1 MANKYNDILT
11 LVNAGNNMGLSN
23 TIKRDY
29 GIPLDFT
36 SVQET
41 YDAAVIYAATSTLAY
56 VGQTV
61 AVGGKLYIISDTANG
76 THTVGEGEDAKT
88 YDNYLAEVGSKTEGD
103 GNTIEL
109 DGQTLK
115 LAGLT
120 GLDNSK
126 TYVPSLVN
134 GKLVWAE
141 PDTSTAEGQAQEINA
156 LKTRTAE
163 LEATVNG
170 VEAAEGVEAQEG
182 LVDKVAANAQAI
194 ADETAAREAA
204 IGTASKP
211 ESVEGA
217 GDAVVAT
224 GVYKAIE
231 EAETRAKAYADAND
245 ADTVYDDTQVK
256 EDIAANAS
264 AIEGLQTSLGN
275 VYTKTEV
282 DGKLQEVNDTIAGI
296 THFTTQ
302 IVESVDDVTAIGVLY
317 LIKDTDAEGVDK
329 YNEYLY
335 IEGQG
340 AVLIGDTTTDLSD
353 YVTNDALAAAI
364 ADFVTTEGLA
374 SAIAGKADQIA
385 VNEALALKAN
395 AADVVANSTFNEFK
409 TANDEAIATARTGAV
424 ADVEAKGYAVA
435 ADVNTELAKKI
446 ENASIAHTSET
457 QGEEVKLSEDGKTL
471 NIFVDAYTKSETLQ
485 KIEDKIT
492 EINGGESAGEVH
504 SALNSYKESNN
515 LRVGAIETKNDD
527 QDTAIAKAQS
537 DATSAL
543 TSIADLTSGQV
554 KTNTDDI
561 TAIEGRLDTL
571 ETANGN
577 HESRIGANATA
588 IGALQAADT
597 TFTTDINTIKGNIT
611 ALTTADENLSKED
624 ARLAGLITDLTNNKA
639 NTADVYTKTEVY
651 TQTETDTKI
660 SEAIG
665 AIPAVDLTDYAKTAD
680 VAATYAKIGDA
691 YTKEEADLA
700 FMTEGEVDARIN
712 ALIVG
717 ADPEGGKAITNIQ
730 NLVKYVDEN
739 ASEIAALI
747 SSTDA
752 NTTKLAGIE
761 STVVA
766 YVNDALAAI
775 VQPKAS
781 AEITVATD
789 GTLGIGTI
797 NVNKLVQTTGDEL
810 ILNGGSAI

>member
-141 PDTSTAEGQAQEINA
+141 PDTSTAEGQSQEINA

-651 TQTETDTKI
+651 TQTQTDAKI

-700 FMTEGEVDARIN
+700 FMTEGEVDDRIN

-717 ADPEGGKAITNIQ
+717 ADPEGGKAITDIV

-747 SSTDA
+747 TANDA
-752 NTTKLAGIE
+752 NTAKLAGIE

-766 YVNDALAAI
+766 YVNDALTAI

-789 GTLGIGTI
+789 GTLSIGTI

>member
-1 MANKYNDILT
+1 MANNFDKILE

-61 AVGGKLYIISDTANG
+61 AVGGKLYIITDVAAAEKNA
-76 THTVGEGEDAKT
+76 VGEVE
-88 YDNYLAEVGSKTEGD
+88 YDNYLAEVGSKTGGD

-156 LKTRTAE
+156 LKTRAAE

-170 VEAAEGVEAQEG
+170 VEAAEGVEAKEG
-182 LVDKVAANAQAI
+182 LVDKVAANAKAV

-204 IGTASKP
+204 DTAL
-211 ESVEGA
+211 EGKIA
-217 GDAVVAT
+217 
-224 GVYKAIE
+224 
-231 EAETRAKAYADAND
+231 EALQAAKDYADAND
-245 ADTVYDDTQVK
+245 ADTIYNDEEVRGL
-256 EDIAANAS
+256 ISANVT
-264 AIEGLQTSLGN
+264 AIEGLDERVGDVEDRVAELETA
-275 VYTKTEV
+275 VE
-282 DGKLQEVNDTIAGI
+282 EVNSTIAGI

-302 IVESVDDVTAIGVLY
+302 VVESVDAVTEVGVLY
-317 LIKDTDAEGVDK
+317 LIKDDSVEGVDK

-335 IEGQG
+335 VDGQ

-353 YVTNDALAAAI
+353 YVTIEALNAAI
-364 ADFVTTEGLA
+364 ADFVTTQGLA
-374 SAIAGKADQIA
+374 DAIAGKADQT
-385 VNEALALKAN
+385 VVDEALALKAN
-395 AADVVANSTFNEFK
+395 AADVVANDTFDTFK
-409 TANDEAIATARTGAV
+409 TANDEAIAAARTGAV

-435 ADVNTELAKKI
+435 ADVNAELAKKI
-446 ENASIAHTSET
+446 ENASISHTTET

-471 NIFVDAYTKSETLQ
+471 NIFVDAYTKAETLK

-492 EINGGESAGEVH
+492 EINGGESAGEVLG
-504 SALNSYKESNN
+504 ALNSYKESND
-515 LRVGAIETKNDD
+515 LRVGAIETKNND
-527 QDTAIAKAQS
+527 QDTAIAAAKAQADKGVE
-537 DATSAL
+537 DAAAASAAVTAL
-543 TSIADLTSGQV
+543 ADGQV
-554 KTNTDDI
+554 KTNKDDI
-561 TAIEGRLDTL
+561 DAVKGRLTTL
-571 ETANGN
+571 ETAKGDHDGRIVALEGKATSLEGAIGN
-577 HESRIGANATA
+577 NSQS
-588 IGALQAADT
+588 IGALQGKDVELAA
-597 TFTTDINTIKGNIT
+597 
-611 ALTTADENLSKED
+611 ED
-624 ARLAGLITDLTNNKA
+624 ARLAGLIDGLTTGKA
-639 NTADVYTKTEVY
+639 NAADVYTKGEV
-651 TQTETDTKI
+651 DTKVQ
-660 SEAIG
+660 EAID
-665 AIPAVDLTDYAKTAD
+665 AIPEVDFTPYAKTEDVNAELAKKAD
-680 VAATYAKIGDA
+680 AANV

-717 ADPEGGKAITNIQ
+717 ADPVGGKAITDIQ

-739 ASEIAALI
+739 AGEIAALV
-747 SSTDA
+747 TATNA
-752 NTTKLAGIE
+752 NTSKLAGIE
-761 STVVA
+761 TTVTA

-775 VQPKAS
+775 IQPKAS
-781 AEITVATD
+781 DEISVADD
-789 GTLGIGTI
+789 GTIGII
-797 NVNKLVQTTGDEL
+797 KMDVNKLVQTEGDEL
-810 ILNGGSAI
+810 VLNGGKA